1 MEQHPFMIFIL
12 HDFYLSLLASCTS
25 NRQPCDTTACCQR
38 AGWSAEHGHVDDQ
51 QVGHQLLTAIG
62 QGRLAE
68 AARLDKLMTTS
79 KCGRRSSSG
88 LRPARC
94 RGGSLVRPSTRM
106 APVKRRMSENWI
118 FLQVPPAAAARM
130 ETAANGR
137 AADMRMLLQGRK
149 NLLSKM

>member
-1 MEQHPFMIFIL
+1 
-12 HDFYLSLLASCTS
+12 
-25 NRQPCDTTACCQR
+25 
-38 AGWSAEHGHVDDQ
+38 
-51 QVGHQLLTAIG
+51 
-62 QGRLAE
+62 
-68 AARLDKLMTTS
+68 
-79 KCGRRSSSG
+79 
-88 LRPARC
+88 
-94 RGGSLVRPSTRM
+94 M